1 MSASRTVRRGVRNA
15 VGAWGEDLAARHLV
29 EQGMVIL
36 DRNWRCDLGELDLV
50 ARHDDT
56 LVVCEVKTRRGEGF
70 GSPAEAVT
78 WRKAARLR
86 RLAARWLDEHPVS
99 PLEVRIDIVGIVV
112 SPRTGPRLE
121 HLTGVA

>member
-1 MSASRTVRRGVRNA
+1 MGASRAVKRGVRNA
-15 VGAWGEDLAARHLV
+15 VGAWGEDLAATHLV

-70 GSPAEAVT
+70 GSPSEAVT
-78 WRKAARLR
+78 WRKASRLR

-99 PLEVRIDIVGIVV
+99 PLDVRIDVIGIVV
-112 SPRTGPRLE
+112 SARSGPRLE
-121 HLTGVA
+121 HLMGVA